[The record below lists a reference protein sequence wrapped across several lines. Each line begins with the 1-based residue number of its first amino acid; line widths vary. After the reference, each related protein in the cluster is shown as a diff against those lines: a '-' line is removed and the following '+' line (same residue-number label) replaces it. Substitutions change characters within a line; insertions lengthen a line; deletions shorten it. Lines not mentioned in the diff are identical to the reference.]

1 IVCYTRSKELFETS
15 RGLLPMTEE
24 GRKRYKNPGNDPRG
38 DWQSVA
44 ITAQAGH
51 GTSSQFYDIIT
62 PSGRKVTLP
71 PGNCWRVTEKRLSE
85 LIRDNRIWFGKDGNN
100 VPRIKKFL
108 SESKGGLTPHTLWK
122 ADEVGTTNSTSKA
135 LLNILGGESL
145 FETPKPIEL
154 VKRMTAISAQ
164 HDCSDIVLDFFAG
177 SATTAHAVLDL
188 NKEDGGNRKFIMV
201 QLPEKC
207 AESSEAFKSG
217 YKTIA
222 EIGKERIRRV
232 IKKIEADSQ
241 TKLDINDTADKQ
253 DLGFKVFKLRK
264 SNFKIWRSD
273 VKTKEELAA
282 QLTLHID
289 PVDEDATVENILY
302 ELILK
307 SGVLL
312 TARIEE
318 KGGYYL
324 VNGGEIALMLERVNE
339 SFIKK
344 VIAENPNK
352 VITLDRFFSNDDQLK
367 TNSALQMKDAGI
379 EFKAV

>member
-1 IVCYTRSKELFETS
+1 MMILFLIFFS
-15 RGLLPMTEE
+15 G
-24 GRKRYKNPGNDPRG
+24 
-38 DWQSVA
+38 A
-44 ITAQAGH
+44 
-51 GTSSQFYDIIT
+51 SS
-62 PSGRKVTLP
+62 
-71 PGNCWRVTEKRLSE
+71 
-85 LIRDNRIWFGKDGNN
+85 
-100 VPRIKKFL
+100 
-108 SESKGGLTPHTLWK
+108 
-122 ADEVGTTNSTSKA
+122 
-135 LLNILGGESL
+135 
-145 FETPKPIEL
+145 
-154 VKRMTAISAQ
+154 
-164 HDCSDIVLDFFAG
+164 
-177 SATTAHAVLDL
+177 TAHAVISY
-188 NKEDGGNRKFIMV
+188 NKKCNGNRKFIMV

-207 AESSEAFKSG
+207 DEKSEAFKSG

-222 EIGKERIRRV
+222 EIGKGRIRRA
-232 IKKIEADSQ
+232 IKKIEADPQ

-264 SNFKIWRSD
+264 SNFKIWSSD
-273 VKTKEELAA
+273 VKTKEKLAA
-282 QLTLHID
+282 QLTPHID

-302 ELILK
+302 ELLLK

-352 VITLDRFFSNDDQLK
+352 VITLDRLFSNDDQLK
-367 TNSALQMKDAGI
+367 TNSALQMKDAGM